1 VIVKNILFSIL
12 ALFLCNSI
20 GAQILNIDREVGADT
35 AMKSW
40 SASITSSFSSDKLK
54 GNLIDFSNRTEFDK
68 RLKNN
73 YVIIGQLN
81 TDLTFLEK
89 NIIQNEG
96 YFQLRYRDFDK
107 RKLSLES
114 YLQYQW
120 NGSLGMA
127 YRKVIGSNARVQL
140 LEKDKLDL
148 YSGVGVFY
156 ETEKWNYENNI
167 TNRNLYRLNQYFKFA
182 SKINEKI
189 DISTN
194 SYLQFPINKDFT
206 NTRWFLELNA
216 NVNISKKVN
225 FVIHW
230 DHTLDNYRVVPIS
243 NFYYS
248 LNFGVQV
255 VL

>member
-1 VIVKNILFSIL
+1 MKHILL
-12 ALFLCNSI
+12 GTLTLFLCNSI
-20 GAQILNIDREVGADT
+20 NAQILNIDREVGADT
-35 AMKSW
+35 SVKSW
-40 SASITSSFSSDKLK
+40 SASITTSFSSDKLK

-73 YVIIGQLN
+73 YVIVGQLN

-89 NIIQNEG
+89 DAIQNEG

-114 YLQYQW
+114 YVQYQW
-120 NGSLGMA
+120 NGTLGLA
-127 YRKVIGSNARVQL
+127 FRKVIGSNARLQL

-156 ETEKWNYENNI
+156 EAEKWDYEQTVI
-167 TNRNLYRLNQYFKFA
+167 NRNLYRLNHYIKFA
-182 SKINEKI
+182 TKINEKL
-189 DISTN
+189 DITTT
-194 SYLQFPINKDFT
+194 SYLQFPLNKEFT
-206 NTRWFLELNA
+206 TTRWFLEVNA
-216 NVNISKKVN
+216 NLNISKKVN

-243 NFYYS
+243 DFYYS
-248 LNFGVQV
+248 LNFGIQV

>member
-1 VIVKNILFSIL
+1 MIFKNILFSIL

-35 AMKSW
+35 AIKSW

-89 NIIQNEG
+89 DIIQNEG

-127 YRKVIGSNARVQL
+127 YRKVIGSNARVLNCKLVRFNPRGLKTFISWHGRGNYNIDPSRTITTDFEDL
-140 LEKDKLDL
+140 LMSYAYDDTHEYDFLIIEKED
-148 YSGVGVFY
+148 
-156 ETEKWNYENNI
+156 EK
-167 TNRNLYRLNQYFKFA
+167 
-182 SKINEKI
+182 
-189 DISTN
+189 
-194 SYLQFPINKDFT
+194 
-206 NTRWFLELNA
+206 
-216 NVNISKKVN
+216 
-225 FVIHW
+225 
-230 DHTLDNYRVVPIS
+230 
-243 NFYYS
+243 
-248 LNFGVQV
+248 
-255 VL
+255 